1 MQSDRGTNRM
11 VLMCE
16 FREVNLQ
23 FNSKGT
29 CNANTNPIL
38 RWEFENL
45 QHKPQLKGH
54 ADYETVI
61 RKAIQGALRIKNLTL
76 NLNLTGHKAIQEV
89 LQAQNEDRQKVERKR
104 SSPNEPPLI
113 LTITLTLKGRE
124 RRWSPEYVHQS

>member
-1 MQSDRGTNRM
+1 M

-38 RWEFENL
+38 RWEFETL

-54 ADYETVI
+54 ADYETVK
-61 RKAIQGALRIKNLTL
+61 RKASQGALQSKNPTLNL

-89 LQAQNEDRQKVERKR
+89 LQAQNEERQKVERKKIEPEWTTSDSYHNPDTER
-104 SSPNEPPLI
+104 SRETMESRVRASI
-113 LTITLTLKGRE
+113 LNSI
-124 RRWSPEYVHQS
+124 QS